1 MFDATKHDWQ
11 SLAIGEIVGHD
22 AIALRVGRI
31 IGMWSIVEHQ
41 LGHLLSIILHTDARI
56 GSLLFASIKSEA
68 GRLSMLDSIIADRLT
83 PEHQEEFRALKKR
96 ARTVGSY
103 RDELAHTPWAAS
115 SVGELVLLN
124 SAAQLLHEAHRV
136 AASAEDSE
144 KALSQLFD
152 HMGKMYNSNKCYSA
166 REFDFVEREIRTLSD
181 DLAVFAE
188 KVAKPTWLQ
197 RRQAA
202 SS

>member
-1 MFDATKHDWQ
+1 MFDPTKHDWQ
-11 SLAIGEIVGHD
+11 SLAIGEIAKHD

-31 IGMWSIVEHQ
+31 MGMWSIVEHQ
-41 LGHLLSIILHTDARI
+41 LGHLLSIILHTDAYI
-56 GSLLFASIKSEA
+56 GSLLFSSIKSEA
-68 GRLSMLDSIIADRLT
+68 GRLSMLETITADRLT

-124 SAAQLLHEAHRV
+124 SAAQLRHEAYRV
-136 AASAEDSE
+136 AAGAEDSE
-144 KALSQLFD
+144 KVVSQLFD
-152 HMGKMYNSNKCYSA
+152 HMGKMYDSNKCYSA
-166 REFDFVEREIRTLSD
+166 KEFDFVEREIRALSD
-181 DLAVFAE
+181 DLLVFAE

-197 RRQAA
+197 HRQANP
-202 SS
+202 S

>member
-1 MFDATKHDWQ
+1 
-11 SLAIGEIVGHD
+11 
-22 AIALRVGRI
+22 
-31 IGMWSIVEHQ
+31 
-41 LGHLLSIILHTDARI
+41 
-56 GSLLFASIKSEA
+56 
-68 GRLSMLDSIIADRLT
+68 MLDSIIADRLP

-96 ARTVGSY
+96 ARAVGSY

-115 SVGELVLLN
+115 SIGELVLLN
-124 SAAQLLHEAHRV
+124 SAAQLQHEAYRV
-136 AASAEDSE
+136 AVSVEDSE
-144 KALSQLFD
+144 KGVNQMFD
-152 HMGKMYNSNKCYSA
+152 HMGKMYDSNKCYSA

-202 SS
+202 PS